1 MLHKFHS
8 HGLYLISIFQHIF
21 RLFSFSKDRR
31 PAYFHSKNLQYNIQ
45 IRTVEIHAR
54 LAYH

>member
-8 HGLYLISIFQHIF
+8 HGPYLISIFQRIF

-45 IRTVEIHAR
+45 IQTVEIHAR